1 MITETAHEAA
11 RVFAETN
18 PDYDNP
24 PLGLVFTVLALAS
37 AAKLWRAR
45 YTHIV
50 ARQQAVDAHPSAQ
63 DQGIQRIE

>member
-1 MITETAHEAA
+1 MITETVHETA

-24 PLGLVFTVLALAS
+24 PLGLVFTALAVAS
-37 AAKLWRAR
+37 VVKLLRLHSH
-45 YTHIV
+45 TV